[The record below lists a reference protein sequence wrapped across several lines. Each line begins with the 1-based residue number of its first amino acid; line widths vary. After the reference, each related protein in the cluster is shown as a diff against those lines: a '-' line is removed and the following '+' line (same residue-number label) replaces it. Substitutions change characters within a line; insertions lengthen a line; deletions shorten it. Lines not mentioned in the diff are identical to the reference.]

1 MARQGKLAAEKGDH
15 AVPSG
20 TARQCRITGT
30 VRWPTSHSYL
40 PFPRAPLDAS
50 CPNFIITFFYFI
62 KQSILLHL
70 CCSQVFIIIFSVC
83 VFTSSL
89 LVPFSL
95 FLSIEDNHEPV
106 AGTST
111 AVFAAA
117 IERILICLPLPFSS
131 MRLVNVYCRLHAQER
146 DSSSDEQLLAKK

>member
-15 AVPSG
+15 GVSSG

-30 VRWPTSHSYL
+30 VRWPTSQSYL

-50 CPNFIITFFYFI
+50 CPNFIITFFYFV

-70 CCSQVFIIIFSVC
+70 CCQVFIIIFSVC

-106 AGTST
+106 AGTSS
-111 AVFAAA
+111 V
-117 IERILICLPLPFSS
+117 ERILICLPLPFPSI
-131 MRLVNVYCRLHAQER
+131 RTLVNFYCRLHAQER